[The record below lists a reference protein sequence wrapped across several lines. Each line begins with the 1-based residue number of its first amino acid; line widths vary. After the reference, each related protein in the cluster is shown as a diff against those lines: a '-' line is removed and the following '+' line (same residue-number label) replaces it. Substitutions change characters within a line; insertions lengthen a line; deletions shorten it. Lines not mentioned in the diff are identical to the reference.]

1 MYYDMHY
8 ALDILKSKAYEL
20 EKSRDNLKASMERV
34 ELSLRSD
41 KLSEETR
48 KMLEEFKSGYDSSNN
63 LLRDQIDSLYG
74 AIMYLS
80 RSETKER
87 GDDI

>member
-1 MYYDMHY
+1 MYYDTHY

-41 KLSEETR
+41 KINEETR
-48 KMLEEFKSGYDSSNN
+48 KILEEFKSGYDSSNS
-63 LLRDQIDSLYG
+63 LLRDRIDSLYC

-80 RSETKER
+80 RSEMKER